1 MLPTS
6 EYSIMKTIRNSIFLI
21 LIFSFS
27 AFSQQNDFQN
37 WSSFKLTKK
46 IYKRTNVAVK
56 QGLRLRENSSLLS
69 KTFTDVKL
77 SHRIKKTDLVFA
89 VGYRFSDDYDIHFSS
104 EYKQRYYFDFSSK
117 YDYKRFK
124 ISLRDRLQ
132 YQGNNSSFKPLFRQK
147 TELSYNVRKT
157 PFEPYVQ
164 FEFFLNFEEQF
175 EKLRY
180 TAGFSYPILKKL
192 NANLFYRI
200 QQELNASN
208 PENLFILGTS
218 LSYKL

>member
-1 MLPTS
+1 
-6 EYSIMKTIRNSIFLI
+6 MKTIRNSIFLI
-21 LIFSFS
+21 FIFSFS

-37 WSSFKLTKK
+37 WTSFKLSQKV
-46 IYKRTNVAVK
+46 YKRTNISVK
-56 QGLRLRENSSLLS
+56 EGLRFRENSSLLS

-77 SHRIKKTDLVFA
+77 SHRIKKTDLEFSA
-89 VGYRFSDDYDIHFSS
+89 GYRFSDEYSIDFSS
-104 EYKQRYYFDFSSK
+104 EYKHRYYFDFSSK
-117 YDYKRFK
+117 YDYKRFN
-124 ISLRDRLQ
+124 IALRDRFQ

-147 TELSYNVRKT
+147 IELSYNLRKT
-157 PFEPYVQ
+157 PFEPYIQ
-164 FEFFLNFEEQF
+164 FEFFLNFDEQF

-180 TAGFSYPILKKL
+180 TAGFSYPILKKM

-200 QQELNASN
+200 QQELNSSN

>member
-69 KTFTDVKL
+69 KTFIDVKL
-77 SHRIKKTDLVFA
+77 SHRIKKTDLLYA
-89 VGYRFSDDYDIHFSS
+89 VGYRFSDEYDINFS
-104 EYKQRYYFDFSSK
+104 
-117 YDYKRFK
+117 
-124 ISLRDRLQ
+124 
-132 YQGNNSSFKPLFRQK
+132 
-147 TELSYNVRKT
+147 
-157 PFEPYVQ
+157 
-164 FEFFLNFEEQF
+164 
-175 EKLRY
+175 
-180 TAGFSYPILKKL
+180 
-192 NANLFYRI
+192 
-200 QQELNASN
+200 
-208 PENLFILGTS
+208 
-218 LSYKL
+218 